1 MNEQEINTKPV
12 GFRILR
18 GFSVGLGLL
27 LLNLIFVLGP
37 YVGVWGITVGFI
49 TSGFAFVV
57 SGLTLMSTYLFTL
70 PFAMTVPS
78 VFVEHP
84 IMMVLSG
91 GLFIG
96 SGGLLLSSFIWIA
109 KYLVIGTG
117 KYVKWQVKLVRGDND
132 E

>member
-1 MNEQEINTKPV
+1 MNEQEINNKPV

-37 YVGVWGITVGFI
+37 YIGIWGIMVGFI
-49 TSGFAFVV
+49 ASGFAFVV
-57 SGLTLMSTYLFTL
+57 SGLTMMTAYLFTL
-70 PFAMTVPS
+70 PFAFTVPS
-78 VFVEHP
+78 IFIEHP

-91 GLFIG
+91 GVFIG
-96 SGGLLLSSFIWIA
+96 GGGILLSSFIWVA

-117 KYVKWQVKLVRGDND
+117 KYINWQVKLVRGDND